1 MHDYSLKSS
10 ILCLAT
16 LYSQYLYMH
25 NCIQI
30 VLSVKEIQNIFHEV
44 VAFSNQQ
51 LKHQNF
57 DILHLFS
64 RSDIIINGTC
74 RCSPHTINKSHG
86 SIA

>member
-1 MHDYSLKSS
+1 MHDCSLKSN

-16 LYSQYLYMH
+16 LYSQYLHMH
-25 NCIQI
+25 NYIQI
-30 VLSVKEIQNIFHEV
+30 ILTVKEVKNIFHEV
-44 VAFSNQQ
+44 VAVSNQQ